1 MRYLA
6 INLVGLR
13 VTDRVLIVEGLLQ
26 PLIRERTTRI
36 VWNTLVILHKLHN
49 LFVLANFDLSFLLI
63 EIIPD
68 IIENLEQISFEL
80 RIHVPMIG
88 LFHLCHCFGIK
99 VMVIDLRMS
108 VSSNLLI
115 NMLQDCELLLT
126 IFDTMLF
133 AEVTNQV
140 IGLVLLVNYDFLVA
154 FAIDM
159 NLDHLLNSAWWSR
172 LEIYRVIR

>member
-1 MRYLA
+1 
-6 INLVGLR
+6 
-13 VTDRVLIVEGLLQ
+13 
-26 PLIRERTTRI
+26 
-36 VWNTLVILHKLHN
+36 
-49 LFVLANFDLSFLLI
+49 
-63 EIIPD
+63 
-68 IIENLEQISFEL
+68 
-80 RIHVPMIG
+80 
-88 LFHLCHCFGIK
+88 
-99 VMVIDLRMS
+99 MVIDLRMS